1 MLHAEVPQYEGMD
14 PYDAFMLDWD
24 TYNNNEPFWGAV
36 HDMDLVKLS
45 TDAGFAADQV
55 FQVMTPSAIEEA
67 QSRTQLLQGGDF
79 AGAGVWFLYGALK
92 APAAAA

>member
-1 MLHAEVPQYEGMD
+1 
-14 PYDAFMLDWD
+14 
-24 TYNNNEPFWGAV
+24 
-36 HDMDLVKLS
+36 VKLS